1 MLALALASVVVFFAA
16 SGSAS
21 ADSVADFF
29 KGKQVIGY
37 VPGGG
42 YDQYA
47 RTLARHLSRP
57 VNPTFVPTNKPGAG
71 SRVAANVG

>member
-1 MLALALASVVVFFAA
+1 MLWQAGRFFFAA

-21 ADSVADFF
+21 ADSVADFY
-29 KGKQVIGY
+29 KGKQIKLVIGNG
-37 VPGGG
+37 PGGG

-47 RTLARHLSRP
+47 RTLARHLTRH